1 MVKQSLPGTQSP
13 TYTGQCTAPKHSY
26 DNGRGTAPCITP
38 RRPFYDQNYITG
50 TNDDE
55 LQRNCLIFGMED
67 YLDEES
73 HLFMWKTTLCSSWYT
88 LQNNGRH
95 GRSER
100 QLAMDGTLMVI
111 LLCLTLYYRVFY
123 IIYNLHVFIYMRCIY
138 YSIE

>member
-1 MVKQSLPGTQSP
+1 
-13 TYTGQCTAPKHSY
+13 
-26 DNGRGTAPCITP
+26 
-38 RRPFYDQNYITG
+38 
-50 TNDDE
+50 
-55 LQRNCLIFGMED
+55 MED

-138 YSIE
+138 LLITPFFFYQTGVYIFCPFSPIRVWRISHRQCMVFNCSPLFRPVSMHFD

>member
-1 MVKQSLPGTQSP
+1 
-13 TYTGQCTAPKHSY
+13 
-26 DNGRGTAPCITP
+26 
-38 RRPFYDQNYITG
+38 
-50 TNDDE
+50 
-55 LQRNCLIFGMED
+55 MED

-88 LQNNGRH
+88 LQNNGRY

-138 YSIE
+138 LLITPFFFIKQVSIYFVPFHQSVCGGFLIDNAWFLTAAHCFDP